1 MSRRIFTFESPDRFV
16 CGALGQPGQRVFFL
30 QASKNGRVV
39 SVALEKA
46 QVAVLAERLAL
57 LLLRLREQ
65 GAAAGTSP
73 QIELPPQPET
83 LAEPVVEAFR
93 VGSMIL
99 SWDEDLERVV
109 IEAQELGAVEIE
121 DEDEEAAEGEVME
134 VPDDDPDGPDLVR
147 VHLQPTEAQTFVAG
161 AVAVIQAGRPPCPNC
176 GEPLDPTGHFCTR
189 RNGYAH

>member
-16 CGALGQPGQRVFFL
+16 CGAVGQPGQRTFFL
-30 QASKNGRVV
+30 QASKGHQTV

-65 GAAAGTSP
+65 GVASAEGTSA
-73 QIELPPQPET
+73 QILLPPQPET
-83 LAEPVVEAFR
+83 LSEPILEAFR

-99 SWDEDLERVV
+99 SWDEEVERVV
-109 IEAQELGAVEIE
+109 IEAQELGLPGM
-121 DEDEEAAEGEVME
+121 DEDEEVEVLE
-134 VPDDDPDGPDLVR
+134 VADDDPNGPDLVR
-147 VHLQPTEAQTFVAG
+147 VHLQPFEAQSFVAG
-161 AVAVIQAGRPPCPNC
+161 AVAVMQAGRPPCPHC
-176 GEPLDPTGHFCTR
+176 GEPLDPTGHFCAR

>member
-1 MSRRIFTFESPDRFV
+1 MSRRIFSFESPDRFV
-16 CGALGQPGQRVFFL
+16 CGALGEPGQRTFFL
-30 QASKNGRVV
+30 QASKGRQTV

-65 GAAAGTSP
+65 GIAAADGTSA
-73 QIELPPQPET
+73 QILLPPQPEA

-99 SWDEDLERVV
+99 SWDEESERVV
-109 IEAQELGAVEIE
+109 IEAHELGGTASDE
-121 DEDEEAAEGEVME
+121 DEDAEVVEI
-134 VPDDDPDGPDLVR
+134 PDDDPNGPDLVR
-147 VHLQPTEAQTFVAG
+147 VHLEPAEAQSFVAG
-161 AVAVIQAGRPPCPNC
+161 AVAVMQAGRPPCPNC
-176 GEPLDPTGHFCTR
+176 GEPLDQTGHFCAR

>member
-16 CGALGQPGQRVFFL
+16 CGAVGEPGQRTFFL
-30 QASKNGRVV
+30 QAAKGSRIV

-65 GAAAGTSP
+65 GVAAANGTSA
-73 QIELPPQPET
+73 QIELPPQPAE

-93 VGSMIL
+93 VGSMVL
-99 SWDEDLERVV
+99 SWDEEHERVV
-109 IEAQELGAVEIE
+109 IEAQELGAAD
-121 DEDEEAAEGEVME
+121 DEDDDAEVA
-134 VPDDDPDGPDLVR
+134 DDDPAGPDLVR
-147 VHLQPTEAQTFVAG
+147 VHLEPTEAQTFVAG

-176 GEPLDPTGHFCTR
+176 GAPLDQTGHFCPR

>member
-16 CGALGQPGQRVFFL
+16 CGAVGEPGQRVFFL
-30 QASKNGRVV
+30 QASKGQRTV

-65 GAAAGTSP
+65 GEPAASGTSP

-83 LAEPVVEAFR
+83 LAEPIVEEFR

-99 SWDEDLERVV
+99 SWDEDAERVV
-109 IEAQELGAVEIE
+109 IEAQELGAGVS
-121 DEDEEAAEGEVME
+121 DEEGEPEE
-134 VPDDDPDGPDLVR
+134 VADDDPDGPDLVR
-147 VHLQPTEAQTFVAG
+147 IHLQPTEAQSFVAG

-176 GEPLDPTGHFCTR
+176 GEPLDPTGHFCAR